1 MKSIFRTAFY
11 LRSNYVN
18 KEGKTPVM
26 MRIYLNSERLSLGST
41 GITIVQSQWDREKER
56 MKGRK
61 TEALNINLQLDN
73 KIKKREYPIFWYTPV
88 SFIRLPK

>member
-41 GITIVQSQWDREKER
+41 GITIVQSQWD
-56 MKGRK
+56 
-61 TEALNINLQLDN
+61 
-73 KIKKREYPIFWYTPV
+73 P
-88 SFIRLPK
+88 